1 MNIYMMICFQMAK
14 IYSLLDKHRLQ
25 RFYKPFLDL
34 GVVEERDFHDIS
46 DENLDNIG
54 TLIH

>member
-1 MNIYMMICFQMAK
+1 MICFQMAK

-54 TLIH
+54 TLIHW